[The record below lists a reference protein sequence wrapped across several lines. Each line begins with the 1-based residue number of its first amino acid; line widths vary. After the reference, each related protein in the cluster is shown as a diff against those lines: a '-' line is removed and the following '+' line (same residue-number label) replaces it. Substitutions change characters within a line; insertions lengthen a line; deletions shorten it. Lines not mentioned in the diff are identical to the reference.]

1 MSRFLHRPM
10 FRRGGSTGEG
20 ITSGLRPGYNRG
32 RVVNPG
38 GYSGDL
44 EKLRTILGIIDK
56 EAPAPTPPK
65 SRAGADFW
73 LNLGTNILAQPGG
86 RPILQTLGTAGREP
100 LAQYQQQ
107 KYQEDILDFKSKQGQ
122 RELVSDIVQ
131 GFSDDELRG
140 IEEKIQLHM
149 RTHPGSTY
157 EESSAAVWDTIEYS
171 KSGHIR
177 PEENVENRINF
188 YENYLM
194 NQSNKPPASAV
205 RAIANHLYKMET
217 GAYKDQLGET
227 GVADL
232 SSKVWFSDMDI
243 DQNAVGGP
251 VEIVNGEI
259 VKYALSQ
266 NGQNKWAPYK
276 GKIVF
281 DYRTGKLF
289 RVQGTFLEVVEDIN
303 VE

>member
-1 MSRFLHRPM
+1 MSRTLYRPM
-10 FRRGGSTGEG
+10 FRRGGSTEEG
-20 ITSGLRPGYNRG
+20 ITSGLRQ
-32 RVVNPG
+32 
-38 GYSGDL
+38 GYSNGGDL
-44 EKLRTILGIIDK
+44 EKIKSQLELINKL
-56 EAPAPTPPK
+56 APQPEVPK

-73 LNLGTNILAQPGG
+73 LNFGSNILAQPGG
-86 RPILQTLGTAGREP
+86 NPILQTLGTAGKQP
-100 LAQYQQQ
+100 LLQYQQQ
-107 KYQEDILDFKSKQGQ
+107 KSNEDLLNYKGEQGQ
-122 RELVSDIVQ
+122 RDLVSNLVE
-131 GFSDDELRG
+131 GLSDADLSSM
-140 IEEKIQLHM
+140 EEKIQLHM

-157 EESSAAVWDTIEYS
+157 EESSKAVWDTMEYS

-177 PEENVENRINF
+177 PEENVEDRINF

-194 NQSNKPPASAV
+194 NQVNKPPASAV

-217 GAYKDQLGET
+217 GGYGEQLGET

-251 VEIVNGEI
+251 TQIENGEI
-259 VKYALSQ
+259 IKYKLSA
-266 NGQNKWAPYK
+266 NGVNKWAPYK
-276 GKIVF
+276 GKIIF

-303 VE
+303 IE

>member
-1 MSRFLHRPM
+1 MSRTLYRPM

-20 ITSGLRPGYNRG
+20 ITSGLRQGYKE
-32 RVVNPG
+32 
-38 GYSGDL
+38 GDL
-44 EKLRTILGIIDK
+44 ATIQSQLELINKL
-56 EAPAPTPPK
+56 APQPEVPK

-73 LNLGTNILAQPGG
+73 LNFGSNILAQPGG
-86 RPILQTLGTAGREP
+86 NPILQTLGTAGKQP
-100 LAQYQQQ
+100 LLQYQQQ
-107 KYQEDILDFKSKQGQ
+107 KSNEDLLNYKGQQGQ
-122 RELVSDIVQ
+122 RDLVSNLVE
-131 GFSDDELRG
+131 GLSDADLSSM
-140 IEEKIQLHM
+140 EEKIQLHM

-157 EESSAAVWDTIEYS
+157 EESSKAVWDTMEYS

-177 PEENVENRINF
+177 PEEGVEDRISF

-194 NQSNKPPASAV
+194 NQTNKPPASAV

-217 GAYKDQLGET
+217 GGYGEQLGET

-251 VEIVNGEI
+251 TQIENGEI
-259 VKYALSQ
+259 IKYALSQ

-276 GKIVF
+276 G
-281 DYRTGKLF
+281 
-289 RVQGTFLEVVEDIN
+289 
-303 VE
+303 

>member
-20 ITSGLRPGYNRG
+20 ITSGLRQGYQDG
-32 RVVNPG
+32 
-38 GYSGDL
+38 
-44 EKLRTILGIIDK
+44 KLAQVQDQLRILDTM
-56 EAPAPTPPK
+56 APAPERPK

-73 LNLGTNILAQPGG
+73 LNFGTNILAQPGG

-100 LAQYQQQ
+100 LARFQQQ
-107 KYQEDILDFKSKQGQ
+107 KSQEDILDYKSQQGQ
-122 RELVSDIVQ
+122 RALVAELVQ
-131 GFSDDELRG
+131 GLDDEQLSSLMKKVNAGVDAGYYKDVNDG
-140 IEEKIQLHM
+140 IIRQLQKEEYGVQDM
-149 RTHPGSTY
+149 PGEAA
-157 EESSAAVWDTIEYS
+157 EE
-171 KSGHIR
+171 
-177 PEENVENRINF
+177 RINF
-188 YENYLM
+188 FETYLM
-194 NQSNKPPASAV
+194 NQTNKPPASAV

-217 GAYKDQLGET
+217 GGYGEQLGET

-243 DQNAVGGP
+243 DQNAQGGP
-251 VEIVNGEI
+251 VEIVDGEI
-259 VKYALSQ
+259 LKYKLSQ

-289 RVQGTFLEVVEDIN
+289 RVMGTFLEVVEDIN